1 MPHWELL
8 EDVFFLVNS
17 YRMFARNHP
26 SMLKNYNDWGEEASF
41 TRVFD

>member
-17 YRMFARNHP
+17 YRIVRSKTPINVKE
-26 SMLKNYNDWGEEASF
+26 L
-41 TRVFD
+41 